1 MCKYCEPDEFM
12 NGNSPWASLNLFDD
26 GDTNTGEFF
35 NACICNSRDARRKPV
50 IAIDVCIDG
59 TENDEYAIPIRFC
72 PRCGRD
78 LYAEYPRGVE
88 LPKALKV

>member
-1 MCKYCEPDEFM
+1 MCKYCEPDDFL
-12 NGNSPWASLNLFDD
+12 NGSSPWASLSLADA
-26 GDTNTGEFF
+26 GDTDSQEFF
-35 NACICNSRDARRKPV
+35 VATICAGWRPTRKPV

-59 TENDEYAIPIRFC
+59 TENDMYSIPIRFC

-88 LPKALKV
+88 LPQALKI

>member
-1 MCKYCEPDEFM
+1 MCKYCEPDDFM
-12 NGNSPWASLNLFDD
+12 NGNSPWASLNLADD
-26 GDTNTGEFF
+26 GDTDTGEFF
-35 NACICNSRDARRKPV
+35 NACIVNSLNAKIRPH

-59 TENDEYAIPIRFC
+59 TENHGYAIPIRFC

-88 LPKALKV
+88 LPEALKV

>member
-1 MCKYCEPDEFM
+1 MCKYCEPDDFM
-12 NGNSPWASLNLFDD
+12 NGNSPWASLNLADD
-26 GDTNTGEFF
+26 GDENTGEFF
-35 NACICNSRDARRKPV
+35 VATICSSKDAMRKPV
-50 IAIDVCIDG
+50 IALDVCIDG
-59 TENDEYAIPIRFC
+59 TENDEYTIPIRFC

>member
-1 MCKYCEPDEFM
+1 MCKYCEPDDFM
-12 NGNSPWASLNLFDD
+12 NGNSPWASLNLAD
-26 GDTNTGEFF
+26 GGDENTGEFF
-35 NACICNSRDARRKPV
+35 VATICNSNDATRKPV
-50 IAIDVCIDG
+50 IALDVCIDG